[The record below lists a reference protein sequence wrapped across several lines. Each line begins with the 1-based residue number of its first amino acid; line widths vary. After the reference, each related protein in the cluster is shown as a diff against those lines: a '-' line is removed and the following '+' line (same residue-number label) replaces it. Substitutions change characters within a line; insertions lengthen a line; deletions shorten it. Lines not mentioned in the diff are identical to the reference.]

1 MGATMSEQHTDE
13 RSAEAFSRDPVILKS
28 DPPLMTVADA
38 EQIVERLV
46 EARAA
51 LAGRLNDYGE
61 AVRNVAFRAHALHD
75 TEAGRELSDA
85 RDAVRDL
92 ERQLGEHDAAIKQAR
107 ANVIEAQRR
116 VGAEADVMR
125 AKDLRDEL
133 VEFVSYGNTLAGALD
148 VMVEASQ
155 HLRESV
161 TRMNML
167 GAQNPNHFQ
176 LVALASRAIKTAL
189 LKTPFAREL
198 VDALPPAERKD
209 FRDVVRG
216 WQRMLETNMIRPRL
230 AAAAEQ
236 QQEEQ
241 HGEATDAA

>member
-1 MGATMSEQHTDE
+1 MTKGTDTMSEQYSDADFRE
-13 RSAEAFSRDPVILKS
+13 V

-38 EQIVERLV
+38 EQSVEHLV
-46 EARAA
+46 EQREA
-51 LAGRLNDYGE
+51 LVAKVAEYDALVKRIAYAVHVQHDPE
-61 AVRNVAFRAHALHD
+61 AS
-75 TEAGRELSDA
+75 RELETA
-85 RDAVRDL
+85 RDELVGLGHQVR
-92 ERQLGEHDAAIKQAR
+92 EVDAAISEAR
-107 ANVIEAQRR
+107 GHVVEAQRR
-116 VGAEADVMR
+116 VAVEADRMQAV
-125 AKDLRDEL
+125 DLRDEL
-133 VEFVSYGNTLAGALD
+133 GQFVSAGNTLAEALD

-161 TRMNML
+161 TRMNQL

-230 AAAAEQ
+230 AAAQ
-236 QQEEQ
+236 Q
-241 HGEATDAA
+241 HEATNNAEAVNEAAH